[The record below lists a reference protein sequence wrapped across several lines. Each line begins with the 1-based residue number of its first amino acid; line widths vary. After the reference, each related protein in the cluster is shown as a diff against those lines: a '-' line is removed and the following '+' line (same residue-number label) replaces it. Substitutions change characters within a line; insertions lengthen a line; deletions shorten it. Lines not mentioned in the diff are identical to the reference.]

1 MPRRII
7 PISSGK
13 GGVGKTTVAVNF
25 ALTLSRHAPT
35 ILVDLD
41 TGTSSVRN
49 TVPGEVHNDLYHFR
63 KKGAAL
69 RDCISYLDPHFDPE
83 GIYRNFGFI
92 AGPRNFIQEIA
103 NPDAAFRRQLAQEI
117 NTLPSEYVVLD
128 LRAGLDDNVLDFLPY
143 SNSGILVFTPQHPAA
158 TLAASEIVKAI
169 LFRSLRILFGKGST
183 FYTLPRMERY
193 FRFINDMLDRVEDV
207 YEPTLPN
214 LDVFLVEL
222 REALGDHPILHVLA
236 DTLESFRVH
245 YVLNMFNGVEEGY
258 QRAVVPFV
266 ENLTKHVS
274 SHLNVT
280 QLGWVVADE
289 RIHKA
294 NCDGVPAVIERRKRE
309 DAAKPRHVV
318 DPVMAELERLE
329 SAALGLKR
337 KERER
342 APVLHRRREDLAP
355 PRPPTDLLD
364 GQLQTLKA
372 MFTDRSKDT
381 VRENFSYIVYR
392 ALNLMSPSY
401 GSNELGTTQL
411 AAPERLLDWYMS
423 RQPA

>member
-13 GGVGKTTVAVNF
+13 GGVGKTTFAVNF

-35 ILVDLD
+35 VLVDLD
-41 TGTSSVRN
+41 TGTSSVRS
-49 TVPGEVHNDLYHFR
+49 TVPGDVARDLYHFKR
-63 KKGAAL
+63 KGVPL
-69 RDCISYLDPHFDPE
+69 RDCISRLDPQLDPD
-83 GIYRNFGFI
+83 GLYRNFGFI
-92 AGPRNFIQEIA
+92 AGPRNFIAEIA
-103 NPDAAFRRQLAQEI
+103 NPDAAFRRQLAQEVSR
-117 NTLPSEYVVLD
+117 LPAEYVVLD
-128 LRAGLDDNVLDFLPY
+128 LRAGLDENVLDFLPY

-193 FRFINDMLDRVEDV
+193 FGFINDMLDRVEDV
-207 YEPTLPN
+207 YETTLPN
-214 LDVFLVEL
+214 LDAFLVEL
-222 REALGDHPILHVLA
+222 REALGDHPILHVLS
-236 DTLESFRVH
+236 DTLESFRVY

-266 ENLTKHVS
+266 ENLTRHVS

-289 RIHKA
+289 RIHRA
-294 NCDGVPAVIERRKRE
+294 NCEGVPAVIERRRRE
-309 DAAKPRHVV
+309 EARPRAAV

-329 SAALGLKR
+329 SAALGL
-337 KERER
+337 
-342 APVLHRRREDLAP
+342 RRRERPPVVRAARVEP
-355 PRPPTDLLD
+355 PRAPMDLLD

-372 MFTDRSKDT
+372 MYADRTKDT
-381 VRENFSYIVYR
+381 VRENFAYVAYR
-392 ALNLMSPSY
+392 ALNLMSASY
-401 GSNELGTTQL
+401 GNNEFGTTQL